1 MHHTS
6 FKYFIKELSL
16 TLIFFIQIIFLG
28 CSQKD
33 VKMKPFQSQLKEI
46 STMLVV
52 NDLEKSEKFYKD
64 FLGFETIES
73 IEQLRR
79 LKRDN
84 FYLYLVVYSPPTDD
98 KPNVT
103 LENLNQLDKT
113 NVNIIFRVKDC
124 KKVYKE
130 LTNKGMQF
138 LAEPHS
144 PSWGG
149 WRMFAKDPDGYLIEF
164 EQPE

>member
-1 MHHTS
+1 MRI
-6 FKYFIKELSL
+6 FNLFFIIFIQNLIVGCSHKEL
-16 TLIFFIQIIFLG
+16 T
-28 CSQKD
+28 
-33 VKMKPFQSQLKEI
+33 MKPFQSELKEI

-52 NDLEKSEKFYKD
+52 NNLTKSEKFYND
-64 FLGFETIES
+64 ILGFETIES

-79 LKRDN
+79 LRRDD
-84 FYLYLVVYSPPTDD
+84 FYLYLVVFSPPTDD

-103 LENLNQLDKT
+103 LANLNQLDKT

-130 LTNKGMQF
+130 LKEKGMQF

-164 EQPE
+164 EQPD